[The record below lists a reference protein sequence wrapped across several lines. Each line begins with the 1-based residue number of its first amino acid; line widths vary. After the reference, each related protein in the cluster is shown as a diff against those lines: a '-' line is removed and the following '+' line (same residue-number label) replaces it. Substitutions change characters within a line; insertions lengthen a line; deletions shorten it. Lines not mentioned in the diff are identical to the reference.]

1 MRPEIIIDGRIYKRN
16 PGVDRYQIPIHEL
29 GDLKMKDIPISS
41 HLEIL
46 DMEIPQETSDYE
58 LYGLNNGEFSVYGGI
73 SIEVKKENASKVI
86 DRMRIAFPNE
96 YNLGSMKNPHFQLIE
111 KENGIV
117 IAHTYLGIDFTHAP
131 DTLVRDAIS
140 PYVSGFKRLKRP
152 LVQAF
157 ICHASEDKPIA
168 RKIAYSLV
176 SLGSEVWF
184 DEWEIKVG
192 ESIVVK
198 INEALDTMT
207 HLVVLLSKN
216 SVDKPWVKRE
226 LSSSLMRQLSAQA
239 ITLLPVVLDECKI
252 PPLLSDIKHTN
263 FNNGL
268 EQVISELEAALF
280 SNSATK

>member
-1 MRPEIIIDGRIYKRN
+1 MKPEIIIDGRIYQRN
-16 PGVDRYQIPIHEL
+16 PEVDRYQIPIHEL
-29 GDLKMKDIPISS
+29 GNLKMQDIPISS

-46 DMEIPQETSDYE
+46 DMEIPTETREYE

-73 SIEVKKENASKVI
+73 SIEVRKENAEKII

-96 YNLGSMKNPHFQLIE
+96 YNLGNMKNPYFQLIE
-111 KENGIV
+111 NEDGTV
-117 IAHTYLGIDFTHAP
+117 TAHAFLSVDYSHAP
-131 DTLVRDAIS
+131 EILVKDAIY
-140 PYVSGFKRLKRP
+140 PFVKGFSRLKRP

-168 RKIAYSLV
+168 REIANGLL

-192 ESIVVK
+192 ESIVMK
-198 INEALDTMT
+198 INEALERIT

-226 LSSSLMRQLSAQA
+226 LSSSLMRQLSVQA
-239 ITLLPVVLDECKI
+239 ITILPVVIDGCEV
-252 PPLLSDIKHTN
+252 PPLLSDIKYAN
-263 FNNGL
+263 LSFGL
-268 EQVISELEAALF
+268 GRVITDLEIALF
-280 SNSATK
+280 HKP

>member
-16 PGVDRYQIPIHEL
+16 PEVDRYQIPINEL
-29 GDLKMKDIPISS
+29 GNLKMKDIPISS

-46 DMEIPQETSDYE
+46 DMEIPKDASEYE

-73 SIEVKKENASKVI
+73 SIEVKKDTASKII
-86 DRMRIAFPNE
+86 DRMRVAFPHK
-96 YNLGSMKNPHFQLIE
+96 YDFGMLKNPHFQLIE
-111 KENGIV
+111 KENGIL
-117 IAHTYLGIDFTHAP
+117 IAHTYLSINYNDAP
-131 DTLVRDAIS
+131 ETLVRDAIN
-140 PYVSGFKRLKRP
+140 PFVTGFRRLERP

-168 RKIAYSLV
+168 REIANGLL

-192 ESIVVK
+192 ESIVIK
-198 INEALDTMT
+198 INEALDGMT

-216 SVDKPWVKRE
+216 SVVKPWVQRE

-239 ITLLPVVLDECKI
+239 ITLLPVVLDDCKI
-252 PPLLSDIKHTN
+252 PPLLSDIKYAN
-263 FNNGL
+263 FNSGL
-268 EQVISELEAALF
+268 EKVMLELEVALF
-280 SNSATK
+280 SKP